1 MPGCWL
7 FRLTCLPEVI
17 GYSLT
22 ISVVLS
28 TDLIH
33 GTDYLVSIRS
43 GVARVGMLCAG
54 KENDAEIVS

>member
-22 ISVVLS
+22 ISVVTS
-28 TDLIH
+28 
-33 GTDYLVSIRS
+33 TDYLVTVRS
-43 GVARVGMLCAG
+43 GFAVVGVLCAG
-54 KENDAEIVS
+54 KENDTEIVS